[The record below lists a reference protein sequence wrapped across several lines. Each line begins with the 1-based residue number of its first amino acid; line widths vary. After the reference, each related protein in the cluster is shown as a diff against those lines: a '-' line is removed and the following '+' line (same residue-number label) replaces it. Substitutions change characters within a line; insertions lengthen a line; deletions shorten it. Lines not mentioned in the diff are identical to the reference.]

1 MVCLWLARYVQY
13 LKGLCYLCMKF
24 SGCLQNF
31 GYRDITD
38 SPRDKNGDHFQNG
51 RQKLLSLTSWLT
63 IAWQVQ
69 EGCLAYHLTA
79 FLGTKLKA
87 LLVPLSV
94 ILIQK
99 RVVSDSEG
107 GGALGLTITWW
118 KVTATAITSH

>member
-1 MVCLWLARYVQY
+1 MAA
-13 LKGLCYLCMKF
+13 K
-24 SGCLQNF
+24 NF
-31 GYRDITD
+31 Y
-38 SPRDKNGDHFQNG
+38 S
-51 RQKLLSLTSWLT
+51 S
-63 IAWQVQ
+63 AWQVQ

-107 GGALGLTITWW
+107 GALVDPPSSLLELG
-118 KVTATAITSH
+118 